1 MRKPLRFKRK
11 KKRVSFLRKRH
22 FWYATGL
29 LFFLTFLFYTV
40 VFSPWLEIQNV
51 EVQGT
56 KEIPIE
62 HIVVAAENS
71 FWQGF
76 LGIPQ
81 NSTLLVDTKALK
93 ANLLNSFPAISQVS
107 LSRSL
112 PKTLVINI
120 QEREQVAIWCLPVQA
135 GKEDLCVAL
144 DSRGVAYKEID
155 EKSAYVVFYSEG
167 NPVLGQELMVPS
179 LLSVLLSFKET
190 FERAG
195 ESAQLSTVAFEIG
208 QRGQV
213 KALTQRGWE
222 ILLDLEV
229 DITWQITKLQMV
241 LKEKAPVEKR
251 GDLEYIDLR
260 FGDQAYLKYRD

>member
-1 MRKPLRFKRK
+1 
-11 KKRVSFLRKRH
+11 
-22 FWYATGL
+22 
-29 LFFLTFLFYTV
+29 
-40 VFSPWLEIQNV
+40 
-51 EVQGT
+51 
-56 KEIPIE
+56 
-62 HIVVAAENS
+62 
-71 FWQGF
+71 
-76 LGIPQ
+76 
-81 NSTLLVDTKALK
+81 
-93 ANLLNSFPAISQVS
+93 
-107 LSRSL
+107 
-112 PKTLVINI
+112 
-120 QEREQVAIWCLPVQA
+120 
-135 GKEDLCVAL
+135 
-144 DSRGVAYKEID
+144 
-155 EKSAYVVFYSEG
+155 
-167 NPVLGQELMVPS
+167 PVLGQELMVPS